1 LAEDLKHRFRVNPID
16 DIRAYLRKIRRR
28 FAHWLIRE
36 TLLTAASLKE
46 LSMQR
51 SEQPSFDAC
60 QIFELMSFG
69 RPNVEGL
76 LGEIASISLTSGETK
91 PNR

>member
-1 LAEDLKHRFRVNPID
+1 
-16 DIRAYLRKIRRR
+16 
-28 FAHWLIRE
+28 
-36 TLLTAASLKE
+36 
-46 LSMQR
+46 MQR

-76 LGEIASISLTSGETK
+76 LGEIASISLTSGETEAEPVK
-91 PNR
+91 IAIIEFSLALQSPGRRPYRHHPI